1 MDSLLQF
8 VSRRAR
14 WVLLGI
20 ALLTAVALA
29 GIVEIRTGSL
39 RLPIDP
45 STDRLLPSTGDDRLF
60 YDKVRRLFGSEEVL
74 VVAFSAED
82 IFTSD
87 HLRRIQRLTD
97 RIGRVTGVARVL
109 SLSNATSI
117 RGADGDIE
125 VGPFFSTIPEETHE
139 LERVRADVL
148 SNPIYRNTLV
158 SRDGSTALLL
168 IYLDHDAEGVIATS
182 KIDRQIATVANEERG
197 DAAIW
202 VTGNPHVKAVLS
214 EMLLHSL
221 GRTIPLAFAVVGLVS
236 LISLRSILGLI
247 LPLSTI
253 VIALVWTLGLIG
265 WVHGSLN
272 LVTTSVPPLV
282 ITLGFAYVMHLL
294 AEYYRFAHQVPGDEN
309 AGGIGL
315 VQGMLREVSLPIA
328 VNGLTTSLGFLALAL
343 SPVLAIR
350 EFGLYS
356 VIGIL
361 FSVILCL
368 TFVPA
373 TLALLRRPKRTRKVL
388 RVPPLDRLAE
398 RLAEFDVRQREL
410 ILVATALVLAI
421 CAVGMTRIRVGTE
434 YISDFDSTSPVRRD
448 FEAINMKFGG
458 ASPFFVVIQADTPD
472 AVVDPTNLRAI
483 EEFQRWLETQREIG
497 STTSIVDFLELVN
510 RGMHDNDPAYLAVPE
525 SQRLAKQLLL
535 AAGGKET
542 SSLVDGR
549 YETANVLVRTNVSDS
564 FGMASLVERIQKRSA
579 RLPGS
584 LSARVTGNVV
594 VLDRALNDIARAQL
608 QSLGSAIVTI
618 YFAFALMLT
627 SFRMGLIALIPNLV
641 PIAVFYGILGFS
653 GITLNLSTSVI
664 ACIALG
670 IAVDVTIH
678 YFARFNREARR
689 LASERAATASSLR
702 AVIRPITF
710 ARLGICLGFLILV
723 TGDLRSQREVGVL
736 AATTLAVAWLFDLTI
751 GPALCSRV
759 KLVTLWD
766 VLTLNLGAEPER
778 TIPLFEGLSAR
789 QARIFVLMST
799 LDEFSAGTRLFSEGD
814 KGRDM
819 YAVID
824 GRLVASVNRGD
835 SRVRFGELSR
845 GDLVGEVA
853 LFAGSRTADVDVM
866 ADARLLRFSEADLE
880 RIARRYPRIG
890 VKILRNLNRVL
901 AARVANT
908 TAAIG

>member
-1 MDSLLQF
+1 MDSLLRF
-8 VSRRAR
+8 VSTRAR

-20 ALLTAVALA
+20 VFLTGFALL
-29 GIVEIRTGSL
+29 GIVDIRTRSV
-39 RLPIDP
+39 RLPIDS
-45 STDRLLPSTGDDRLF
+45 STDRLLPSTSEDRVF
-60 YDKVRRLFGSEEVL
+60 YDQTRRLFGSEEVL

-82 IFTSD
+82 TFTSD

-97 RIGRVTGVARVL
+97 RIGKIMGVARVL
-109 SLSNATSI
+109 SLANATNL
-117 RGADGDIE
+117 RGGDDGIE
-125 VGPFFSTIPEETHE
+125 VGPFFRSVPEKPDE
-139 LERVRADVL
+139 LEHLRTEVL
-148 SNPIYRNTLV
+148 ANPIYRNTLV

-168 IYLDHDAEGVIATS
+168 IYLRDDSGRGLAVGE
-182 KIDRQIATVANEERG
+182 IDRQIATVANEERG
-197 DAAIW
+197 DAQIW
-202 VTGNPHVKAVLS
+202 ITGNPHVKAVLS
-214 EMLLHSL
+214 ETLLRSL

-236 LISLRSILGLI
+236 LISLRSVLGLV

-265 WVHGSLN
+265 WLHGSLN

-282 ITLGFAYVMHLL
+282 ITLGFAYVMHVV
-294 AEYYRFAHQVPGDEN
+294 AEYYHSAHQP
-309 AGGIGL
+309 AGHEPAERIGL
-315 VQGMLREVSLPIA
+315 VQSTLREVSLPVA

-343 SPVLAIR
+343 SPVTAIR

-368 TFVPA
+368 SFVPA
-373 TLALLRRPKRTRKVL
+373 TLALLRPPKPMREVL
-388 RVPPLDRLAE
+388 RMRPLDRLAE
-398 RLAEFDVRQREL
+398 RMAAFDVNRRWL
-410 ILVATALVLAI
+410 IVGVTAVVLAV
-421 CAVGMTRIRVGTE
+421 CAFGMTRIRVGTE
-434 YISDFDSTSPVRRD
+434 YISDFDSTSAVRRD
-448 FEAINMKFGG
+448 FEAINAKFGG
-458 ASPFFVVIQADTPD
+458 ANPLSVVIRSQAGD
-472 AVVDPTNLRAI
+472 AFVDPANLRAV
-483 EEFQRWLETQREIG
+483 EELQRWLEKQPEVG

-510 RGMHDNDPAYLAVPE
+510 QGMHDNDPAYFTVPE
-525 SQRLAKQLLL
+525 TVRLAKQLLL
-535 AAGGKET
+535 AAGSKEI
-542 SSLVDGR
+542 SSLVDGQ
-549 YETANVLVRTNVSDS
+549 YQTANVLVRTNVSNS
-564 FGMASLVERIQKRSA
+564 FGMASLTKRIEKRSA
-579 RLPGS
+579 ELPGS
-584 LSARVTGNVV
+584 LKARVTGNVV
-594 VLDRALNDIARAQL
+594 VLDRTLNEIARGQL

-618 YFAFALMLT
+618 YFAFAVMLT
-627 SFRMGLIALIPNLV
+627 SWRMGLIALIPNLV

-678 YFARFNREARR
+678 YFARFNRDARR

-723 TGDLRSQREVGVL
+723 TGELRSQREVGVL
-736 AATTLAVAWLFDLTI
+736 AAATLAVGWLFDLTI

-766 VLTLNLGAEPER
+766 VLTLNLGAEPQR
-778 TIPLFEGLSAR
+778 TIPLFEGLSVR

-799 LDEFSAGTRLFSEGD
+799 IELVSAGTRLFSEGD
-814 KGRDM
+814 KGLDM
-819 YAVID
+819 YTVIE
-824 GRLVASVNRGD
+824 GRLVASLKRGN
-835 SRVRFGELSR
+835 SRIRFAELSR

-853 LFAGSRTADVDVM
+853 LFSGSRTADVEVVQ
-866 ADARLLRFSEADLE
+866 DARLLRFREADVE

-890 VKILRNLNRVL
+890 VKIFRNLNRIL

-908 TAAIG
+908 TAAIS